1 MSVGLYRLL
10 ISIYGLILRIA
21 SLFHPKARL
30 FVAGRKGLI
39 TTIQHAM
46 LQELR
51 PRLWMHCAS
60 LGEFEQGRPVLEQLK
75 AHYPHYAIVLT
86 FFSPSGY
93 EVRKDY
99 TGADY
104 VFYLPLDH
112 PVDSV
117 AFIDA
122 VQPAMALF
130 VKYEFW
136 YYYLTTLAQRRVPT
150 LLLSA
155 LFRKDQ
161 IFFTWYGG
169 LSRRMLRCFS
179 QVFVQDDASKQLLS
193 SILVD
198 NVMVSGDTRF
208 DRVIAAAEAAKPV
221 DKIADFCQGSK
232 VLVAGSTWPR
242 DEQLLL
248 QALPYLPAD
257 MKIVLVPHEVH
268 TAHIQ
273 QIMHVYK
280 QNAVLYSAPTDPT
293 RKVLVVDSV
302 GLLLRLYAHAHVAW
316 IGGALDKDGVHNVPE
331 AAVYGVPCAYGPIYH
346 QFLEAQELIAAGGA
360 VSLNSAEELVNWV
373 KQMAVTEVHAAAANA
388 ARAYVRSK
396 AGATRLIM
404 HYVAEVLPRS

>member
-21 SLFHPKARL
+21 ALFHPKARL

-39 TTIQHAM
+39 ATIQHAM
-46 LQELR
+46 RQEPR

-75 AHYPHYAIVLT
+75 ARYPHYAIVLT

-112 PVDSV
+112 PADSE

-122 VQPAMALF
+122 VQPAMTFF

-161 IFFTWYGG
+161 IFFKWYGG
-169 LSRRMLRCFS
+169 LSRRMLSCFS
-179 QVFVQDDASKQLLS
+179 QVFVQDESSKQLLS
-193 SILVD
+193 SVLVD
-198 NVMVSGDTRF
+198 NVTVSGDTRF
-208 DRVIAAAEAAKPV
+208 DRVIAAAEAAQPV
-221 DKIADFCQGSK
+221 DKVADFCRGSK

-248 QALPYLPAD
+248 QALPHLPAD

-268 TAHIQ
+268 AAHIQ
-273 QIMHVYK
+273 QIMHAYK
-280 QNAVLYSAPTDPT
+280 HEAVLYSTSPDPT
-293 RKVLVVDSV
+293 RRVLVVDSV
-302 GLLLRLYAHAHVAW
+302 GLLLRLYAYAHVAW

-331 AAVYGVPCAYGPIYH
+331 AAVYGVPCAYGPIFH

-360 VSLNSAEELVNWV
+360 VSLNSAEELAAWVNL
-373 KQMAVTEVHAAAANA
+373 MAVPEVHAAAATA

-396 AGATRLIM
+396 AGATSLIM
-404 HYVAEVLPRS
+404 QYVGEVLPLS